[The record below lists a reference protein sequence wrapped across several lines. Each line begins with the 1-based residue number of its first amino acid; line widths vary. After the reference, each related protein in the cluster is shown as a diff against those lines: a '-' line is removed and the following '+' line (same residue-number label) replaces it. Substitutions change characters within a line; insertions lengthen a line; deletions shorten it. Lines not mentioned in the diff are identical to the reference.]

1 MEDVMTRRRFL
12 TVTIGALAFGGLLS
26 AADAP
31 AAPTDPSGIS
41 QNSGKVLPAA
51 QRFVILPAFNSDAV
65 LDNETSLVWEKSPQT
80 TIARW
85 SAARRICTEKNVG
98 GQKGWRLPSLPEL
111 RSLVDSSVAPP
122 GPTLPPGHPFLGVQS
137 AVYWSETRV
146 GDNPSGAWA
155 VHFGLGG
162 GSVFINWAH
171 GVQVWCVHGGVNADQ
186 HEGLGH

>member
-1 MEDVMTRRRFL
+1 MTRRRFL
-12 TVTIGALAFGGLLS
+12 TVTIGTLVIGGLLG

-31 AAPTDPSGIS
+31 VGAQGASTDPPGVS
-41 QNSGKVLPAA
+41 QNTDKALLAA
-51 QRFVILPAFNSDAV
+51 QRFVILPVFNSEAV
-65 LDNETSLVWEKSPQT
+65 LDKETGLVWEKSPQT
-80 TIARW
+80 TTARW

-111 RSLVDSSVAPP
+111 RSLVDPSVAPP
-122 GPTLPPGHPFLGVQS
+122 GPTLPSGHPFLTVQS

-171 GVQVWCVHGGVNADQ
+171 GVQVWCVHDGKNANP
-186 HEGLGH
+186 H

>member
-12 TVTIGALAFGGLLS
+12 TVTIGALAFGGWLG

-31 AAPTDPSGIS
+31 AAPTDPASVS
-41 QNSGKVLPAA
+41 QNRDKTLPAA
-51 QRFVILPAFNSDAV
+51 QRFVILSDFNSDAV
-65 LDNETSLVWEKSPQT
+65 LDRETGLVWEKSPQT
-80 TIARW
+80 TIAKW
-85 SAARRICTEKNVG
+85 SAARRICTEKVVG

-111 RSLVDSSVAPP
+111 RSLVDPSVAPP
-122 GPTLPPGHPFLGVQS
+122 GPTLPTGHPFLAVQS

-146 GDNPSGAWA
+146 GENPSGAWA

-171 GVQVWCVHGGVNADQ
+171 GVQVWCVHGGMDADQ
-186 HEGLGH
+186 H